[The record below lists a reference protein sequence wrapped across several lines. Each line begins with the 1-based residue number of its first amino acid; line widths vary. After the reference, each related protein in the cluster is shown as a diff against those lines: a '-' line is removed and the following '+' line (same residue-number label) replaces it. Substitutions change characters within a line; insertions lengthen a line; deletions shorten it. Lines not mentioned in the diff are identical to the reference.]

1 MSSLAR
7 MATGIDTSQI
17 RDALACNEDLWHLD
31 TRRQDSIDVQRE
43 TQTIPL
49 READRS
55 RVPAHLATEDVHPSR
70 LTAHAWRLPDAV
82 LLVQALAAELGV
94 ELARAMLVR
103 LPPGRSVGRHRD
115 HGAYYAIRNRYHV
128 VIASEPRGSI
138 VGSVDREVEM
148 RPGEL
153 WELPNKELHW
163 ARNLSPADRIHL
175 IFDVLPSPRNRLPTD
190 SAMHRPDGEAAKSSP
205 DLR

>member
-7 MATGIDTSQI
+7 IATGIDTSHI

-31 TRRQDSIDVQRE
+31 TRRQDSIDVQRA

-70 LTAHAWRLPDAV
+70 LTAHAWRLPEAV
-82 LLVQALAAELGV
+82 LLAQALAAELGV
-94 ELARAMLVR
+94 ELARSMLVR
-103 LPPGRSVGRHRD
+103 LPPGRSVGKHRD

-128 VIASEPRGSI
+128 VIASEPGGSI
-138 VGSVDREVEM
+138 LGAVDREVEM

-153 WELPNKELHW
+153 WALPNKKLHW
-163 ARNLSPADRIHL
+163 ARNLSPADRTHL
-175 IFDVLPSPRNRLPTD
+175 IFDVLPSAGDRLPTD
-190 SAMHRPDGEAAKSSP
+190 SQTHEPFAQGAHP
-205 DLR
+205 